1 MLKLSISVNVPN
13 FDRKEIEIDCPL
25 CRLGNWVQLG
35 QIKRREY
42 LVCRGC
48 YSNIHLQDHLGGVQ
62 RATKLLNN
70 NMFKGFI

>member
-1 MLKLSISVNVPN
+1 LQISISFNIPN

-25 CRLGNWVQLG
+25 CKLGNWVQLG

-48 YSNIHLQDHLGGVQ
+48 HSNIHLEDHLGGVQ
-62 RATKLLNN
+62 RVTKKLN
-70 NMFKGFI
+70 NMFKDFI

>member
-1 MLKLSISVNVPN
+1 MKISINVTIPD

-25 CRLGNWVQLG
+25 CKLGNWVQLG

-48 YSNIHLQDHLGGVQ
+48 HSNIHLQDHLGGVQ
-62 RATKLLNN
+62 RATNALNN
-70 NMFKGFI
+70 IFKGFG

>member
-1 MLKLSISVNVPN
+1 MKLSITVTTPN

-25 CRLGNWVQLG
+25 CKLGNWVQLG

-48 YSNIHLQDHLGGVQ
+48 HSNIHLQDHLGGIERV
-62 RATKLLNN
+62 TKTLN
-70 NMFKGFI
+70 NMFKGFK